1 MEMVDIVLG
10 ETRANQSPSVG
21 LLASSGGP
29 ATMCDGV
36 RQTKSASKGSLAGRG
51 DTELTGNLGGKHS
64 DVVCHSSCLLN
75 GRQN

>member
-51 DTELTGNLGGKHS
+51 DTELTGNQEENIQT
-64 DVVCHSSCLLN
+64 SSVIPPAS
-75 GRQN
+75 